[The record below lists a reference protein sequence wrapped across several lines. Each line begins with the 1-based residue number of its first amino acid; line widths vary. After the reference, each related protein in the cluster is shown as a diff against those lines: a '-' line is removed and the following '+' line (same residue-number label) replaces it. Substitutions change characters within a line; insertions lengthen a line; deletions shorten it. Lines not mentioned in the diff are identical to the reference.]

1 MLWCFTYTNLTRTKL
16 LQKIL
21 SEKTTLQVHPSLY
34 CQELVSRVLGC
45 HCLEGHPGMA
55 YLVESFSLV
64 SHQLF
69 GWDDELCQEFISVF
83 N

>member
-1 MLWCFTYTNLTRTKL
+1 
-16 LQKIL
+16 
-21 SEKTTLQVHPSLY
+21 
-34 CQELVSRVLGC
+34 
-45 HCLEGHPGMA
+45 MA